1 MNNQAICFSFSAC
14 HKQNDNLQKLSLQ
27 EKNLIDYLGQKFQ
40 IVSSLK
46 FTGLPKDKIIPELF
60 QTMNKLNINHLL
72 CSDISRLT
80 RNRYDT
86 HILNNCLKKYPKIK
100 IHTKYNNS
108 LFY

>member
-14 HKQNDNLQKLSLQ
+14 HEQNDVLQKLFLQ
-27 EKNLIDYLGQKFQ
+27 EKILFDYFGPKFQ
-40 IVSSLK
+40 IISSLK
-46 FTGLPKDKIIPELF
+46 FTGLSRDKIIPELF
-60 QTMNKLNINHLL
+60 QIMNKSNISHLL

-80 RNRYDT
+80 RNHYDT
-86 HILNNCLKKYPKIK
+86 HVLNNCLKKYPKIK